1 MNITAAGRS
10 GTRDGRGKVM
20 DGEEEGRS
28 TTAQRRKA
36 LPACIHRFR
45 RRRISDN
52 LCAAALGPSSLL
64 GLQFITSGTN
74 MSTSSSSQ

>member
-28 TTAQRRKA
+28 TTA
-36 LPACIHRFR
+36 
-45 RRRISDN
+45 
-52 LCAAALGPSSLL
+52 AA
-64 GLQFITSGTN
+64 
-74 MSTSSSSQ
+74 